1 MQVADLY
8 EVARDIKSLPAR
20 LGLAGHPDLL
30 ANGNKKKWGIVKVMN
45 RILYRCDVPGQYQ
58 WQGNLMMAIRTT
70 ERKCAKQLLTEL
82 TTKEQF
88 VSGMKPFAYL
98 PCSSICLLCPRTT
111 GKAFFCLQVP
121 SRSVPDVLQDL
132 PTAMRAVKTSSPQIP
147 LLSDIQQAEAQDF
160 NHGDAAI
167 EDGGN
172 PVAQS
177 F

>member
-1 MQVADLY
+1 MSTLNGTVRVGY
-8 EVARDIKSLPAR
+8 E
-20 LGLAGHPDLL
+20 
-30 ANGNKKKWGIVKVMN
+30 
-45 RILYRCDVPGQYQ
+45 
-58 WQGNLMMAIRTT
+58 AIRLS
-70 ERKCAKQLLTEL
+70 ALQ
-82 TTKEQF
+82 QH
-88 VSGMKPFAYL
+88 MFAL
-98 PCSSICLLCPRTT
+98 SENNGEGI
-111 GKAFFCLQVP
+111 FCLQVL